1 MPAAT
6 EYACPSDPV
15 GSLIS
20 GAVAEV
26 EGGTTVLELAEEL
39 AADEIG
45 AALVRDPH
53 GVTGLVS
60 ERDLVV
66 VLSGGRDLAEVRV
79 EEIMSTDLVWARPDA
94 TIREVGELMRDADV
108 RHIPVGDGKVARGG
122 GVGEGRPRGPAPL
135 GRL

>member
-1 MPAAT
+1 MPAVT
-6 EYACPSDPV
+6 EYARPSDPV

-26 EGGTTVLELAEEL
+26 EGGTTLLELAEEL

-45 AALVRDPH
+45 AVLVRDRH

-94 TIREVGELMRDADV
+94 TIREVGELMCDADV
-108 RHIPVGDGKVARGG
+108 RHIPVGDGKVARG
-122 GVGEGRPRGPAPL
+122 VVSVRDILAVLL
-135 GRL
+135 GSAG